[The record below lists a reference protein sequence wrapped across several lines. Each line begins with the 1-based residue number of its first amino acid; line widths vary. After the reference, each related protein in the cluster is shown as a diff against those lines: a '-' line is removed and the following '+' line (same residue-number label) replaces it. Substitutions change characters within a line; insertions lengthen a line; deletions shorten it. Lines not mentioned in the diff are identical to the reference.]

1 MIALMSGG
9 GSALLALPAPGVT
22 LADKQDVAR
31 QLLAAGATIAEINC
45 VRKKLSAIKGGRLA
59 LAAMPAET
67 LLLAISD
74 VPGDDIADIASG
86 PFSPDVTT
94 LADARAVLERY
105 DCRPT
110 VAVRRLLV
118 DPAHETP
125 KPGNAAFDRIES
137 RVCARS
143 ADAVAAAAAVL
154 SRAGFEALLLDDA
167 VNEPATELAAR
178 HATIAAEI
186 RPTGRRVALIT
197 GGETTVRVVN
207 RTGRGGRNT
216 QYLLALA
223 IALGADR
230 GTWALAGD
238 TDGIDGTEDNAGA
251 LLAPDSLRRA
261 AAAGVRGETLLADH
275 CAWDF
280 FAGLGDLVIT
290 GPTGHQRQR
299 PAHRPGKRLTAASRD
314 AVVRPGVNDDCTR
327 GIIAPGHQATAIR

>member
-1 MIALMSGG
+1 
-9 GSALLALPAPGVT
+9 
-22 LADKQDVAR
+22 
-31 QLLAAGATIAEINC
+31 
-45 VRKKLSAIKGGRLA
+45 
-59 LAAMPAET
+59 
-67 LLLAISD
+67 
-74 VPGDDIADIASG
+74 
-86 PFSPDVTT
+86 
-94 LADARAVLERY
+94 
-105 DCRPT
+105 
-110 VAVRRLLV
+110 
-118 DPAHETP
+118 
-125 KPGNAAFDRIES
+125 
-137 RVCARS
+137 
-143 ADAVAAAAAVL
+143 VAAAAAVL

-280 FAGLGDLVIT
+280 FAGQGDLLIS
-290 GPTGHQRQR
+290 GPTG
-299 PAHRPGKRLTAASRD
+299 TN
-314 AVVRPGVNDDCTR
+314 VNDLR
-327 GIIAPGHQATAIR
+327 IVLVNA